1 MSDAIEGRVRTRRW
15 DDPKQPGE
23 GTRILVCRFRP
34 RALRKQDETWDEWW
48 RELGPSEEL
57 HAAAYGKG
65 QPAIDFAEYRRR
77 YLAEMDE
84 NPARA
89 RLRELRARVAAGE
102 RVTLLCSSACTDETR
117 CHRTILR
124 ELLLAGVDEGDRS

>member
-1 MSDAIEGRVRTRRW
+1 MDDRIRTRRW
-15 DDPKQPGE
+15 DDPGRPGD
-23 GTRILVCRFRP
+23 GTRVLVCRFRP

-48 RELGPSEEL
+48 RDLGPTAEL
-57 HAAAYGKG
+57 HAAVYGKG
-65 QPAIDFAEYRRR
+65 QTPIDFTEYRRR
-77 YLAEMDE
+77 YLAEMAE

-102 RVTLLCSSACTDETR
+102 RVTLLCSSACTDEAR

-124 ELLLAGVDEGDRS
+124 ELLLDGADGDGER

>member
-1 MSDAIEGRVRTRRW
+1 MSARVRTRRW
-15 DDPKQPGE
+15 DDPKPPGE

-34 RALRKQDETWDEWW
+34 RALKKQDETWDEWW

-65 QPAIDFAEYRRR
+65 QPAIPFDEYRRR
-77 YLAEMDE
+77 YLAELDE

-89 RLRELRARVAAGE
+89 RLRELQDRVAAGE

-124 ELLLAGVDEGDRS
+124 ELLLAAVGEDDAS

>member
-1 MSDAIEGRVRTRRW
+1 MEGRVRTRRW
-15 DDPKQPGE
+15 DDPKAPGE

-34 RALRKQDETWDEWW
+34 RALKKTDETWDEWW

-65 QPAIDFAEYRRR
+65 QAPIVFAEYRRR
-77 YLAEMDE
+77 YLAELDE

-89 RLRELRARVAAGE
+89 RLRE
-102 RVTLLCSSACTDETR
+102 
-117 CHRTILR
+117 
-124 ELLLAGVDEGDRS
+124 RSKSVV

>member
-1 MSDAIEGRVRTRRW
+1 MSDRVRTRRW

-34 RALRKQDETWDEWW
+34 RALKKQDETWDEWW
-48 RELGPSEEL
+48 RDLGPSEEL

-77 YLAEMDE
+77 YLAEVDE
-84 NPARA
+84 NPGRA
-89 RLRELRARVAAGE
+89 RLRELRSRVAAGE

-124 ELLLAGVDEGDRS
+124 ELLLVALGEDATS

>member
-1 MSDAIEGRVRTRRW
+1 MEGRVRTRRW

-23 GTRILVCRFRP
+23 DTRILVCRFRP
-34 RALRKQDETWDEWW
+34 RALKKKDETWDEWW

-89 RLRELRARVAAGE
+89 RLRELRVRVAAGE
-102 RVTLLCSSACTDETR
+102 RVTLLCSSACTDEAR

-124 ELLLAGVDEGDRS
+124 ELLLAESGEGTAS

>member
-1 MSDAIEGRVRTRRW
+1 MSARIRTRRW

-34 RALRKQDETWDEWW
+34 RALKKRDETWDEWW

-65 QPAIDFAEYRRR
+65 QPAIPLDEYRRR
-77 YLAEMDE
+77 YLAELDE

-89 RLRELRARVAAGE
+89 RLRALQDRVAAGE
-102 RVTLLCSSACTDETR
+102 RMTLLCSSACTDEAR

-124 ELLLAGVDEGDRS
+124 ELLLRAAGEDDAS

>member
-1 MSDAIEGRVRTRRW
+1 MSTRVRTRRW

-34 RALRKQDETWDEWW
+34 RALKKRGETWDEWW
-48 RELGPSEEL
+48 RELGPSGEL
-57 HAAAYGKG
+57 HAAAYGKD
-65 QPAIDFAEYRRR
+65 QPAIPFDEYRRR
-77 YLAEMDE
+77 YLAELDE
-84 NPARA
+84 NPACA
-89 RLRELRARVAAGE
+89 RLRALQDRVAAGE

-124 ELLLAGVDEGDRS
+124 ELLLAAAGEDDAP

>member
-1 MSDAIEGRVRTRRW
+1 MSERVRTRRW
-15 DDPKQPGE
+15 DDAKQPGE

-34 RALRKQDETWDEWW
+34 RALKKQDETWDEWW

-77 YLAEMDE
+77 YLAEIGE

-89 RLRELRARVAAGE
+89 RLRELKSRVAAGE

-124 ELLLAGVDEGDRS
+124 ELLLADLEAEDAAS

>member
-1 MSDAIEGRVRTRRW
+1 MSARIRTRRW

-34 RALRKQDETWDEWW
+34 RAVKKRDETWDEWW

-65 QPAIDFAEYRRR
+65 QPAIPLDEYRRR
-77 YLAEMDE
+77 YLAELDE

-89 RLRELRARVAAGE
+89 RLRALQDRVAAGE
-102 RVTLLCSSACTDETR
+102 RVTLLCSSACTDEAR

-124 ELLLAGVDEGDRS
+124 ELLLRAAGEDDAS

>member
-1 MSDAIEGRVRTRRW
+1 MEGRVRTRRW

-34 RALRKQDETWDEWW
+34 RALKKQDETWDEWW

-57 HAAAYGKG
+57 NAAAYGKG
-65 QPAIDFAEYRRR
+65 QDAIAFDEYRRR
-77 YLAEMDE
+77 YVAEMDE

-89 RLRELRARVAAGE
+89 RVRELRARLAAGE
-102 RVTLLCSSACTDETR
+102 RVTLLCSSACTDEAR

-124 ELLLAGVDEGDRS
+124 ELLLADADGEASS